1 MKSNIETN
9 GNKDP
14 QLLQMV
20 LENTEKI
27 KKNEQKIKRIRMEN
41 REYTRAVFGRME
53 RLNSENRKN
62 GDELNQVREIL
73 QRIAASHEESD
84 KRREQYKRESEERD
98 RKFEADLKKSQEER
112 DEFYRR
118 FEEDLKKSREELDAS
133 LKRSQEA
140 EEERRLKRE
149 EAWRK
154 SDERFNRRM
163 EKLDEKVTEM
173 SINFIGAVG
182 HIVEGLASSKV
193 EEMFLAQGYEITDKK
208 RNLHRKVRLLNSEME
223 ADVVLLGPELAI
235 VIEVKSSC
243 DREDIDKFTDH
254 MRNRFR
260 GLFPEWNHLEVLGAV
275 AAFNY
280 ENDADDYAH
289 RNGLLVIRTNTR
301 NVFSLDKSD
310 RDSLARF

>member
-1 MKSNIETN
+1 
-9 GNKDP
+9 
-14 QLLQMV
+14 
-20 LENTEKI
+20 
-27 KKNEQKIKRIRMEN
+27 MEN

-53 RLNSENRKN
+53 RLETESRKS
-62 GDELNQVREIL
+62 GDELNQVRGIL

-84 KRREQYKRESEERD
+84 KCREQYKRESEERD
-98 RKFEADLKKSQEER
+98 RK
-112 DEFYRR
+112 

-133 LKRSQEA
+133 LKKSREELDTSLKKSREELDASLKKSHEELDVSLKRSREA
-140 EEERRLKRE
+140 EEERLLRRE

-163 EKLDEKVTEM
+163 EKLDEKVAEM

-193 EEMFLAQGYEITDKK
+193 EEMFLSQGYEIIDKK

-243 DREDIDKFTDH
+243 DRQDVDKFTDH

-289 RNGLLVIRTNTR
+289 QNGLLVIRTNTR